1 MYDEAFPS
9 FPIEVRPIH
18 TVLSKERVRVEKHTL
33 GKELPPPEAPKLLG
47 PRGKGLPPLR
57 YEAPEHTT
65 VRKVERG
72 SDRTNACFLPRR
84 SEGTVPF
91 PSHSW
96 AYGTHVVTRRE
107 GKVHFLCACRGALV
121 RKDFVPSR
129 EQGLSPRPERTVVPR
144 KESDAKEGNG
154 PSKPTT
160 VPSREEYHRNAG
172 KERHASGSGNPP
184 SIPVR
189 KGRMPLSSTERFGLE
204 LLRNLLRS
212 VGKLVLRTCGVLR
225 CPRWAYRTKVVRS
238 DRDVTDRS
246 SLREERGRSRT
257 YGTTAYVPREEIPYS
272 LPRSLCV
279 SSPGGLRY
287 DPIHILSSVE
297 GVVLPWSDDT
307 TFGVRYGRDFV
318 PIWEQPLRPWNLVR
332 EAQSQESRTENE
344 RRRRHEEVQPRERG
358 TRKRDATSQTMVEA
372 QAPRSRKRQGH
383 DRSTHPDPTLPT
395 TYEAP
400 FRSRHRRE
408 APSRRKAVTIEAS
421 HTDPEY
427 LRSSIP

>member
-1 MYDEAFPS
+1 
-9 FPIEVRPIH
+9 
-18 TVLSKERVRVEKHTL
+18 
-33 GKELPPPEAPKLLG
+33 
-47 PRGKGLPPLR
+47 
-57 YEAPEHTT
+57 
-65 VRKVERG
+65 
-72 SDRTNACFLPRR
+72 
-84 SEGTVPF
+84 
-91 PSHSW
+91 
-96 AYGTHVVTRRE
+96 
-107 GKVHFLCACRGALV
+107 
-121 RKDFVPSR
+121 
-129 EQGLSPRPERTVVPR
+129 
-144 KESDAKEGNG
+144 
-154 PSKPTT
+154 
-160 VPSREEYHRNAG
+160 
-172 KERHASGSGNPP
+172 
-184 SIPVR
+184 
-189 KGRMPLSSTERFGLE
+189 MPLSSTERFGLE

-383 DRSTHPDPTLPT
+383 DRRRRPIPEP
-395 TYEAP
+395 YEAQTVADP
-400 FRSRHRRE
+400 RDGTKERNRR
-408 APSRRKAVTIEAS
+408 IENKTAEMPLA
-421 HTDPEY
+421 T
-427 LRSSIP
+427 

>member
-1 MYDEAFPS
+1 VLPESTTKDIPS
-9 FPIEVRPIH
+9 FRSRRSRSWLLLLLRIEQ
-18 TVLSKERVRVEKHTL
+18 
-33 GKELPPPEAPKLLG
+33 
-47 PRGKGLPPLR
+47 RGKDLRNPVR

-72 SDRTNACFLPRR
+72 SDRTNACFLPSQRR
-84 SEGTVPF
+84 HRSIPF
-91 PSHSW
+91 PLLGLRN
-96 AYGTHVVTRRE
+96 ARRNPK
-107 GKVHFLCACRGALV
+107 GRQGALPLRMPRGFGTERLRTV
-121 RKDFVPSR
+121 SG

-238 DRDVTDRS
+238 DRDLTDRS

-383 DRSTHPDPTLPT
+383 DRRRRPIPEP
-395 TYEAP
+395 YEAQTVADP
-400 FRSRHRRE
+400 RDGTKERNRR
-408 APSRRKAVTIEAS
+408 IENKTAEMPLA
-421 HTDPEY
+421 T
-427 LRSSIP
+427 